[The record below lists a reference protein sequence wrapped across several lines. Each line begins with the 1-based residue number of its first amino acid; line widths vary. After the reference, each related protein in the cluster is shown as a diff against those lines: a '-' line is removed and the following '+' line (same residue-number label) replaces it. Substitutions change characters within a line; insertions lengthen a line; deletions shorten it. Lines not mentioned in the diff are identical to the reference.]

1 METIFQEF
9 SGYHGTLVK
18 PYYWLYPNQNCSKCP
33 YHIRTGEESRVTYRE
48 FYETFGFPYGPT
60 MNEEKQLIFY
70 EIKAFNGAVVQKGQV
85 SNCTASNIH
94 AESILFEKYGYLDSF
109 LYQHDSVGYITL
121 YVNFTPCNEYG
132 HYCIT
137 KMYDLLM
144 KYTQMRLD
152 IYFSQMY
159 HIDVSFP
166 SAVWNRD
173 ALKSLAGHWPR
184 VTLNPLSDG
193 IWKTVLCTF
202 VKEVPETAINQPL
215 LPIRASAD
223 RHNAYMIHDITGIR
237 PFFLEDHPVPQLEE
251 TRDQL
256 QYQKQNVKY
265 NVAPQS
271 PNGFYQYFPFFI
283 PQKSFV
289 PASQSQKELVTKPK
303 QVVRHLN
310 MPMSLKEENDRREFI
325 PNTKKVNTV
334 VSTEQTVWESD
345 KEPIRKRRR
354 KKKQ

>member
-1 METIFQEF
+1 METVFQEF

-60 MNEEKQLIFY
+60 MHEDKQLIFY
-70 EIKAFNGAVVQKGQV
+70 EIKAFNGAVIQKGQV
-85 SNCTASNIH
+85 TSCASSNIH
-94 AESILFEKYGYLDSF
+94 AESILFEKHGYLDSL

-132 HYCIT
+132 HYCIS
-137 KMYDLLM
+137 KMYDILI

-159 HIDVSFP
+159 HVEVNFP

-184 VTLNPLSDG
+184 VTLNPLCDG

-202 VKEVPETAINQPL
+202 VKEVPETSMNQPI

-223 RHNAYMIHDITGIR
+223 RHNAILDPCYHR
-237 PFFLEDHPVPQLEE
+237 
-251 TRDQL
+251 
-256 QYQKQNVKY
+256 N
-265 NVAPQS
+265 
-271 PNGFYQYFPFFI
+271 
-283 PQKSFV
+283 
-289 PASQSQKELVTKPK
+289 
-303 QVVRHLN
+303 
-310 MPMSLKEENDRREFI
+310 
-325 PNTKKVNTV
+325 
-334 VSTEQTVWESD
+334 
-345 KEPIRKRRR
+345 
-354 KKKQ
+354 